1 MAINP
6 SSALRKTMRSGQYL
20 SFVQAFLNS
29 LKELNTEN
37 NLLQETITKFEKAV
51 GEVDNYLRVSTKSA
65 MTINVTEADM
75 VRDRLYLLLKNSV
88 ETWTKLS
95 TLSTSSHEAMPFVA
109 ERIDAARPLEDIIA
123 LYKVDVYGQMDD
135 ESAKLQSVIQD
146 MRRDAS
152 ESVTKLVLT
161 DLLTQLETANNAV
174 IKGLAERA
182 KERGAKA
189 VGALKEA
196 RLACDEAYLGV
207 EQVVNALLV
216 LMPDEKL
223 KELAATQNAEI
234 SRLERAQTSHETD
247 KEKNPSTDQPKPED
261 GNQPTGENKPAG
273 EDKPA
278 GDDKPAEGNKP
289 GSGDKPTGSDGHG
302 NGLVT
307 DVQPEK

>member
-29 LKELNTEN
+29 LRVLNTEN
-37 NLLQETITKFEKAV
+37 DLLQEAITKFEKAV
-51 GEVDNYLRVSTKSA
+51 GEVDNYLRVSTKST

-95 TLSTSSHEAMPFVA
+95 ALSTCSHEAMPFVA
-109 ERIDAARPLEDIIA
+109 ERVDAARPLGGIIA

-152 ESVTKLVLT
+152 ESVTKLALT

-189 VGALKEA
+189 AGALKEA

-216 LMPDEKL
+216 LMPDEQL

-247 KEKNPSTDQPKPED
+247 KEKKPSTDQPKPED
-261 GNQPTGENKPAG
+261 GNQPVGENKPAG

-278 GDDKPAEGNKP
+278 GGDKPTEGNKP